1 MTTTALELAGLD
13 DATVRLTE
21 ADLQALA
28 SAVDGRVLRA
38 GDAGW
43 DGAVRLW
50 NGMVDTRPAVVVQ
63 PGTSAEVAALV
74 GFARTHGLLLGIKGG
89 GHHIAGTAI
98 AAGGLVL
105 DMSRMNHVSVDPV
118 ACTADIGPGC
128 LLRDVDAAT
137 QAHGLAAVLGFISG
151 VGVAGLTLGGGMG
164 YLTRRFGWAVD
175 NLVEVEIVTADG
187 RVRRAAA
194 DEDPDLFWAVRGAGA
209 NLGVVTRLTVRLHEV
224 GPLVHGGLIA
234 WPFERADEILRAYRT
249 LTAEASRE
257 LAVWLLL
264 IHAPPEPFVPPAWHG
279 RKVCAM
285 AVCYTGSEPEAAL
298 APIRAI
304 ADPVLDL
311 VGPMP
316 YTDVQ
321 SYLDDSE
328 PAGMHYYWRTTYHAA
343 LTDELLE
350 TSPGAVRPVR
360 DPRGRARLP
369 APRRGA
375 QRAEVGRR
383 GGGQPG
389 RAVRQR
395 RQRDVGTRRAA
406 RPGVPRLGARGGP
419 QDRGTGHRPQLR
431 ELPDGRRGGGPGARD
446 SYGPNL
452 DRLQAVKEAYDP
464 GNLFRCNRNIR
475 PRAHG

>member
-13 DATVRLTE
+13 DETVRLTE
-21 ADLQALA
+21 ADLRTL
-28 SAVDGRVLRA
+28 SLLVDGRVLRP
-38 GDAGW
+38 GDAAW
-43 DGAVRLW
+43 DVAVTVW
-50 NGMVDTRPAVVVQ
+50 NGMVGATPAVVAQ
-63 PGTSAEVAALV
+63 PGTPQEVASLV

-89 GHHIAGTAI
+89 GHHIAGTSI

-105 DMSRMNHVSVDPV
+105 DMSRMNRVTVDPV
-118 ACTADIGPGC
+118 ARTADVGPGC

-137 QAHGLAAVLGFISG
+137 QAHGLAAVLGFISR
-151 VGVAGLTLGGGMG
+151 VGVAGLTLGGGLG

-175 NLVEVEIVTADG
+175 NLLEVEIVTADG

-224 GPLVHGGLIA
+224 GPLVHGGLVA
-234 WPFERADEILRAYRT
+234 WPFDRADEILHAYRT
-249 LTAEASRE
+249 LTSAAPRE

-279 RKVCAM
+279 RKICAM
-285 AVCYTGSEPEAAL
+285 AVCYTGSSPDEAL
-298 APIRAI
+298 APVRAI
-304 ADPVLDL
+304 GDPVFDL

-316 YTDVQ
+316 YTEVQ

-328 PAGMHYYWRTTYHAA
+328 PVGMHYYWKTSYHAA
-343 LTDELLE
+343 LTDELLT
-350 TSPGAVRPVR
+350 TSRELFALCEIPGAELGFLHLGGALNERAWDDGAVGNRDATYVSGANGMWAPDEPRDQEYREWVR
-360 DPRGRARLP
+360 DA
-369 APRRGA
+369 
-375 QRAEVGRR
+375 GRR
-383 GGGQPG
+383 IEAMGTG
-389 RAVRQR
+389 RSYVNFQTADESEDRVRQ
-395 RQRDVGTRRAA
+395 
-406 RPGVPRLGARGGP
+406 
-419 QDRGTGHRPQLR
+419 
-431 ELPDGRRGGGPGARD
+431 

-452 DRLQAVKEAYDP
+452 DRLLAVKEAYDP